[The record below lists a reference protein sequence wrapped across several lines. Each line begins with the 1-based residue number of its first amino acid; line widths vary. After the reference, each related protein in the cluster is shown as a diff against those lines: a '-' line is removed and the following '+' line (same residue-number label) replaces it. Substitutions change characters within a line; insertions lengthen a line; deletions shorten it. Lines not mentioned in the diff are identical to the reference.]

1 VVDFCEAAFRR
12 SVERDDTDLYDE
24 SVTLRNVPRAH
35 DYTTYCTHES
45 SDTQYVSW
53 VTRPLAYA
61 ARQIRISEK
70 IAQTGRKERHCY
82 IVPSARRNGE
92 SIIGRDI
99 SELWT
104 MIPAMDI
111 TLDELLILEPR
122 LRVPARAPESADSE
136 RALGEIY
143 VSWAVSARATPPH
156 LPSLRGG
163 EILLLPE
170 RVTAGLGLGLFSLLR
185 EARHRGISALVLTS
199 GGRSE
204 VGGDS
209 VADEIP
215 LLEWDGEL
223 SVEAE
228 TAINRRLTECRGDL
242 YRIGSELERQ
252 MADLAANKSGISAL
266 ARVASAAS
274 GLPIAIEDADGRA
287 LASSPARE
295 GVAAQN
301 GAGGWAEV
309 RRELS
314 TGATLVLGPLRP
326 EQRVVARFLEERL
339 ANVTEGALRRDEAAR
354 PRGIRRI
361 AAIDGLLSG
370 RQHNS
375 SEQRAEAL
383 ALGLDPDVVYF
394 VSVSIGESEA
404 NLTRMLSPLGAVY
417 PASQTNGR
425 KLMLIAGNGRTNATS
440 LSERVANIKRRWERD
455 HAVGTAT
462 LAISAPALGVASL
475 PSAAREAHFIATLQA
490 EGELPRRAASFE
502 SVEDV
507 GALRLLYHLRDSNE
521 LRCFVAEA
529 LGGLE
534 NRDQRGTLKATL
546 RAFLESGGSQ
556 VEASNRLGIHRN
568 TLAYRLR
575 RIGELVGR
583 DVMDPQSWL
592 TLHLAMRASQMM
604 RAFNDES

>member
-1 VVDFCEAAFRR
+1 
-12 SVERDDTDLYDE
+12 
-24 SVTLRNVPRAH
+24 
-35 DYTTYCTHES
+35 
-45 SDTQYVSW
+45 
-53 VTRPLAYA
+53 
-61 ARQIRISEK
+61 
-70 IAQTGRKERHCY
+70 
-82 IVPSARRNGE
+82 
-92 SIIGRDI
+92 
-99 SELWT
+99 

-111 TLDELLILEPR
+111 TLDELLTLESR
-122 LRVPARAPESADSE
+122 LRVPAGTLGDADRT
-136 RALGEIY
+136 RALGNIY

-170 RVTAGLGLGLFSLLR
+170 RVIAGLGMGLASLLR
-185 EARHRGISALVLTS
+185 ESRHRGISAMVLTS
-199 GGRSE
+199 GARLDMQ
-204 VGGDS
+204 VGS
-209 VADEIP
+209 LFDEIP

-223 SVEAE
+223 SAEAE
-228 TAINRRLTECRGDL
+228 TAINRQLTECRGNL

-252 MADLAANKSGISAL
+252 IADLAASKSGISVL
-266 ARVASAAS
+266 ARVAAAAS
-274 GLPIAIEDADGRA
+274 GLPIAIKDVDGRE
-287 LASSPARE
+287 LASSLARE
-295 GVAAQN
+295 GFSAQN
-301 GAGGWAEV
+301 GTYDGVEL
-309 RRELS
+309 RRGLS
-314 TGATLVLGPLRP
+314 TGATLILGPLRP
-326 EQRVVARFLEERL
+326 DQRVVARFLEARL
-339 ANVTEGALRRDEAAR
+339 ADVAEAALRRDEAAR
-354 PRGIRRI
+354 PRGTRRI
-361 AAIDGLLSG
+361 EAIDGLLSG
-370 RQHNS
+370 RQRSS
-375 SEQRAEAL
+375 SEQRAAAL

-394 VSVSIGESEA
+394 VAVSIGESEA
-404 NLTRMLSPLGAVY
+404 GLSKTLTPLGAVY

-425 KLMLIAGNGRTNATS
+425 KLVLIAGNGRANATS
-440 LSERVANIKRRWERD
+440 LSDRVARIKKRWERD
-455 HAVGTAT
+455 HAGDTAT

-475 PSAAREAHFIATLQA
+475 PSAAREAHFIASLQA

-604 RAFNDES
+604 RAVNEES